1 MTGFLNPYFHYLITG
16 EYMQLQNDVTFIFI
30 IIIILILLGKI
41 KNKRKRKKSGEGG
54 GGRKRDYL
62 NSPPPLPKKTSST
75 EGETLKPIT
84 NSSALLDLNYLL
96 PMRNTPKMELQA
108 VSRQPGAVENQA
120 STHDVYSSV
129 ALKTLLLLKVLYIIT
144 SVPCT
149 PWIHVYLQGFLG
161 NT

>member
-1 MTGFLNPYFHYLITG
+1 MG
-16 EYMQLQNDVTFIFI
+16 
-30 IIIILILLGKI
+30 
-41 KNKRKRKKSGEGG
+41 R
-54 GGRKRDYL
+54 GGREKERL
-62 NSPPPLPKKTSST
+62 PQFPPPLPKKTSST

-161 NT
+161 NTWYRYHTAKQTVTNCWQILPHTTNMTQHLHNVHVHVHLMI